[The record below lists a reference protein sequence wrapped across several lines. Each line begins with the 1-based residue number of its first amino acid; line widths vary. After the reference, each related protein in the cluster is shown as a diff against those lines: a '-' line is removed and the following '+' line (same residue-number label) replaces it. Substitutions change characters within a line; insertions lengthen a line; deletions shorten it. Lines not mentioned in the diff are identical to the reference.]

1 MLLFY
6 TYAFSENVS
15 WYKKV
20 PLRKLLLCNQPHTYY
35 LKVHF
40 KLPLKSNFKAF
51 KFTLKVTYGFETSLR
66 KIQDLAAASVL
77 ADLLTEQQFITK

>member
-1 MLLFY
+1 M
-6 TYAFSENVS
+6 
-15 WYKKV
+15 
-20 PLRKLLLCNQPHTYY
+20 QPHTYY

-66 KIQDLAAASVL
+66 KIQDLAASVL
-77 ADLLTEQQFITK
+77 TDLLTEQQFITK